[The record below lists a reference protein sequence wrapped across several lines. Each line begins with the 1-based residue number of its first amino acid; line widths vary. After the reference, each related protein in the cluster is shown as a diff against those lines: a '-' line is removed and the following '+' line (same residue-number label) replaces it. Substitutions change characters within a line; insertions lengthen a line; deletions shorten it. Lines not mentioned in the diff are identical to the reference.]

1 MHILML
7 HSRTKTVFQRKMLF
21 IYSLLLFLV
30 YFVTIVNLV
39 FNAELFRLEIAQ
51 THIHVIVFMERNEKK
66 MYSLTAL

>member
-1 MHILML
+1 M
-7 HSRTKTVFQRKMLF
+7 FQRKMMF

-51 THIHVIVFMERNEKK
+51 AHIIVFMERNEKK